1 MEPSIVCS
9 ILVID
14 DQPETRETI
23 TDLIQNEGHSF
34 QAASNGREAMDWLEA
49 QADLPC
55 LILLDLRMPVMDGWD
70 FLRVVGSVPRLASI
84 PVVVISGSIQRD
96 GAAPVL
102 RAKAFWSKPPDV
114 AIVSNVHLYCE
125 QHRDSWKSPAPP
137 T

>member
-1 MEPSIVCS
+1 VCR

-23 TDLIQNEGHSF
+23 TDLIESEGHSF
-34 QAASNGREAMDWLEA
+34 QAASNGREAIDWLEA
-49 QADLPC
+49 QDELPC

-70 FLRVVGSVPRLASI
+70 FIRVVSSVPRLANI

-102 RAKAFWSKPPDV
+102 RAKAFWSKPPNADL
-114 AIVSNVHLYCE
+114 VSSVHLYCDH
-125 QHRDSWKSPAPP
+125 HRDSWKPASAS
-137 T
+137 

>member
-1 MEPSIVCS
+1 MCR
-9 ILVID
+9 ILVVD

-23 TDLIQNEGHSF
+23 TDIIESAGHSF
-34 QAASNGREAMDWLEA
+34 QVASNGREAIEWLEA
-49 QADLPC
+49 QAELPC

-102 RAKAFWSKPPDV
+102 RAKAFWSKPPSVDL
-114 AIVSNVHLYCE
+114 VSSVHLYCDH
-125 QHRDSWKSPAPP
+125 HRDSWKPDSAS
-137 T
+137 